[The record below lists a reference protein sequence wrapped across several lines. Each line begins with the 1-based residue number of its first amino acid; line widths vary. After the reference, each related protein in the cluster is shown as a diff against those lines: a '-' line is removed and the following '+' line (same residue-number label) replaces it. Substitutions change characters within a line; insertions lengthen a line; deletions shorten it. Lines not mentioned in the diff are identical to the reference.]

1 MPSRAPAVVQVPRP
15 QWYGDPDGVR
25 VAACGGVG
33 GEGEVTGSDGVERAV
48 LASVLAAIKEARRLG

>member
-1 MPSRAPAVVQVPRP
+1 VQVPRP

-48 LASVLAAIKEARRLG
+48 LASVLAAIEEARRLG